1 MKNIPLPWPSSSELS
16 QIVRIVNGSFIF
28 ASTLVKYVRDGL
40 PPPRRLRPIVETH
53 TGVDDMYEEI
63 LTQFWKDNYF
73 QAVFSTIIL
82 LKYPLSVT
90 GLESLLDFRD
100 NRLLFELLKIQS
112 ILLIPDDDEKPVDI
126 VHTSLRDF
134 STSLQRSGDLC
145 VESAESHLRIT
156 MCCLQVMA
164 MQSEQLLFEAEAAK
178 YASRCWIEHLHLTFK
193 TTDSHYVRY
202 DALAEKLE
210 LFIGQCF
217 QAWFNTVLNTEGSSA
232 TEGKLELLKA
242 ILQQSKVSLLFVVA
256 YLH

>member
-1 MKNIPLPWPSSSELS
+1 M
-16 QIVRIVNGSFIF
+16 
-28 ASTLVKYVRDGL
+28 
-40 PPPRRLRPIVETH
+40 
-53 TGVDDMYEEI
+53 
-63 LTQFWKDNYF
+63 
-73 QAVFSTIIL
+73 
-82 LKYPLSVT
+82 
-90 GLESLLDFRD
+90 
-100 NRLLFELLKIQS
+100 
-112 ILLIPDDDEKPVDI
+112 DI

-178 YASRCWIEHLHLTFK
+178 YASRCWIEHLHLTCWIEHLHLTFK